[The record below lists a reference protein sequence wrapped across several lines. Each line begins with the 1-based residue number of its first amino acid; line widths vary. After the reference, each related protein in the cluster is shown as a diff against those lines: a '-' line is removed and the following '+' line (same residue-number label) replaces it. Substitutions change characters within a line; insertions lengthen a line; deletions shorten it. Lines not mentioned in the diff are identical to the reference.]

1 MGRPSGKWEVDM
13 TATLHLKSITCLHQQ
28 EVFTDELYL
37 TFNGKKISLPNMTQ
51 GRTKE
56 LSGEHQ
62 FGGSASL
69 SLFENDG
76 DHWYDRDDFIGSHTI
91 TESQAPGDFPLDF
104 DEGRGG
110 EGAHYVLVVGV
121 TSG

>member
-1 MGRPSGKWEVDM
+1 M
-13 TATLHLKSITCLHQQ
+13 TAALQLKSITCLQQQ

-51 GRTKE
+51 GRTTT

-62 FGGSASL
+62 FNGSASL

-76 DHWYDRDDFIGSHTI
+76 DHWYDRDDFIGTHTI

-104 DEGRGG
+104 DEGRGS
-110 EGAHYVLVVGV
+110 EGAHYVLVVAIAPGQ
-121 TSG
+121 